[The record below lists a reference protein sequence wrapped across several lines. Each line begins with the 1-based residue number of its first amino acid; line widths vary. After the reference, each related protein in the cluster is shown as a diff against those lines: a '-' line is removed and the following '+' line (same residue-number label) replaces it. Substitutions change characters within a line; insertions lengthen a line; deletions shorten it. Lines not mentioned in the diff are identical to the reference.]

1 MCDASAL
8 TIGLPPL
15 FGGGLSI
22 TEHYIH
28 YNESDT
34 PSKRKRGV
42 MIELTDSCI
51 VMLPEP
57 KELPDS
63 IYVVRYKLVFA
74 RQAFHYRD

>member
-1 MCDASAL
+1 
-8 TIGLPPL
+8 
-15 FGGGLSI
+15 
-22 TEHYIH
+22 
-28 YNESDT
+28 
-34 PSKRKRGV
+34 

>member
-1 MCDASAL
+1 ML
-8 TIGLPPL
+8 TICT
-15 FGGGLSI
+15 I
-22 TEHYIH
+22 TRARY
-28 YNESDT
+28 YQNE
-34 PSKRKRGV
+34 KRGV